1 VGLFLKQNLHC
12 NFCSESN
19 IYYNQNSATYAT
31 TLKGL
36 KRSDIAVPEM
46 KKL

>member
-1 VGLFLKQNLHC
+1 MGLFLKQNLHC

-19 IYYNQNSATYAT
+19 IYYNQNSAT